1 MHDVRRIIDQF
12 ADARFVPWFA
22 RLAPFP
28 ARQCDID
35 LLGQMTMVGMSHM
48 RDNEGDTDPDIAA
61 YRKSLRTDDCRVSMP
76 VQKRLALRLGACPY
90 LPMELPL
97 DDVKGIGQGTN
108 STLQSACVSS
118 AIGRWRQTGNRAAP
132 PSGLARW
139 RPQRSKYS
147 FGSHPHQFIDT

>member
-1 MHDVRRIIDQF
+1 
-12 ADARFVPWFA
+12 
-22 RLAPFP
+22 
-28 ARQCDID
+28 
-35 LLGQMTMVGMSHM
+35 M

-147 FGSHPHQFIDT
+147 FGSHPHRFIDT